1 MDFHPRLDI
10 SGYYAMKDRRQ
21 QEKKEKQDRKEVAE
35 GEVTEEPYDDPLLV
49 SPKAKIVV
57 PSFSDTKGGGDGGDG
72 IAVSQTSRMQ
82 TTGQGTEADDTDN
95 NNNNKNNNNNNEV
108 STNAG
113 NDGDAS
119 IVAEGSKMVIDSS
132 KPHVDDH
139 PGGSLQVPG
148 ANDDSKR
155 IAKLITDSLDVK
167 TNTST
172 ISSIFVTLDTHHKL
186 HIAHR
191 HSWKKGR
198 VGLGLVAKVEG
209 KGAEGKPGTPEY
221 KKAVPPLYYTEGEPP
236 NEFITISH
244 NDVKNGVW
252 KPADHLD
259 EKWCIEYTRSLE
271 VSGKFQLQIWPEHCL
286 IGSVGHS
293 VVPCIANALRE
304 WSKTTRKS
312 VEFVKVGQN
321 IRTEAYSV
329 FKAEVG
335 RHFVI
340 TS

>member
-1 MDFHPRLDI
+1 
-10 SGYYAMKDRRQ
+10 MKDR
-21 QEKKEKQDRKEVAE
+21 EKKEKQDRKEEAGEE
-35 GEVTEEPYDDPLLV
+35 GTEVQKNDDSLPTT
-49 SPKAKIVV
+49 PKAKIGV
-57 PSFSDTKGGGDGGDG
+57 PSFSNGGGGGDGGDG
-72 IAVSQTSRMQ
+72 ISVNQTSRMQ
-82 TTGQGTEADDTDN
+82 TTGQGTEADDTGN
-95 NNNNKNNNNNNEV
+95 SNNNEV

-119 IVAEGSKMVIDSS
+119 IVAEGSKVVIEPL
-132 KPHVDDH
+132 KPDEDDH

-148 ANDDSKR
+148 ANKDSKR
-155 IAKLITDSLDVK
+155 IAKLIMESLDDK

-198 VGLGLVAKVEG
+198 VGTVIKPEVG
-209 KGAEGKPGTPEY
+209 EGKPGTPEY
-221 KKAVPPLYYTEGEPP
+221 KVLTPARPYKEGEQP
-236 NEFITISH
+236 NEFMTISH

-259 EKWCIEYTRSLE
+259 EKWCVEYTRSLE

-293 VVPCIANALRE
+293 VVPCIANALRA
-304 WSKTTRKS
+304 WSKITRKS
-312 VEFVKVGQN
+312 VEYVKVGQN